1 MIAQSGLY
9 DLGSPFGWR
18 FKESWVWLASLVLD
32 AQKLVE

>member
-9 DLGSPFGWR
+9 DIGSRFVWH